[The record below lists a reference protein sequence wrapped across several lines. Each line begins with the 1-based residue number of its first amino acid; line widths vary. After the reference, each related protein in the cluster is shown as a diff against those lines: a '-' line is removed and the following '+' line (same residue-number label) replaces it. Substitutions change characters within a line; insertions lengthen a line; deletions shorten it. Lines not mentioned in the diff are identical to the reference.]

1 MTTAKKK
8 APQKTGSQTTD
19 SASNGTRVA
28 PHLAS
33 GGAQRTRGPV
43 RLVDT
48 SVRDGNQS
56 LWAALGIT
64 TGMVEAVGPLLDA
77 MNLQAIDFT
86 SSTHLSMG
94 VKFHHENP
102 WERISRMRAVTP
114 NTPLAAITTGMR
126 FMSWEKASEPVF
138 RMSLR
143 LLARHGLRRLQI
155 AEPMND
161 RDATI
166 KVARWAKEEGIEQVV
181 AGVVFTESPVHTDE
195 RYLAN
200 TRAYAADPNIDI
212 IYLKDPGGLLTD
224 ERVRDLVPPMREIT
238 GDKILEL
245 HSHCTTGAA
254 PQLYLTAAQLGI
266 DVLHTGLGP
275 LSNGTAQPSLEKLL
289 GNLDAMGIPVDVNRD
304 AAAQAAE
311 MLWSFAQAQGLKP
324 GAATEYDLSTHVH
337 QVPGGMIGTL
347 KRQLTEIGMID
358 QLPAVMAEASRV
370 RADLGYPIMVTPF
383 SQFVGS
389 QALMNVLALASG
401 QERYSRIPD
410 EVLRFVL
417 GHFGTPEG
425 PLNPDVLQRVADMP
439 RTAELE
445 VHADE
450 KSLDEL
456 HAEFA
461 EKLGRQ
467 LDEEELMLR
476 IVLPQ
481 DQVDTMLDSG
491 PAPAWSGKK
500 PRSSGGNG
508 TATNVSEFITAVN
521 ELPRWRSIAVN
532 FAGESVSLRR
542 PTEGK

>member
-8 APQKTGSQTTD
+8 GPQKTGPQATD
-19 SASNGTRVA
+19 SASSGARVA
-28 PHLAS
+28 PHLAT
-33 GGAQRTRGPV
+33 GGTQRTRGPV
-43 RLVDT
+43 RIVDT

-56 LWAALGIT
+56 LWAALGVT
-64 TGMVEAVGPLLDA
+64 TGMVEAVGPLLEA

-254 PQLYLTAAQLGI
+254 SQLYLTAAQLGI
-266 DVLHTGLGP
+266 DVLHTGIGP

-289 GNLDAMGIPVDVNRD
+289 GNLDAMGIPVDINRD

-311 MLWSFAQAQGLKP
+311 MLWSFAKAQGLNAGTP
-324 GAATEYDLSTHVH
+324 TEYDLSTHVH

-358 QLPAVMAEASRV
+358 ELPAVMAEASRV

-389 QALMNVLALASG
+389 QALMNVLALKSG

-425 PLNPDVLQRVADMP
+425 PINPDVLQRVADMP

-445 VHADE
+445 VNVDD
-450 KSLDEL
+450 KSLAEL
-456 HAEFA
+456 HTEFA
-461 EKLGRQ
+461 EKFGRT

-481 DQVDTMLDSG
+481 DQVDTMLAAG

-500 PRSSGGNG
+500 PGSSGGNG

-521 ELPRWRSIAVN
+521 RLPKWRSVAVN

-542 PTEGK
+542 PKEGN

>member
-1 MTTAKKK
+1 MTE
-8 APQKTGSQTTD
+8 QRQ
-19 SASNGTRVA
+19 VA
-28 PHLAS
+28 QHLAN
-33 GGAQRTRGPV
+33 GRRQPGRGPV
-43 RLVDT
+43 RIVDT

-64 TGMVEAVGPLLDA
+64 TGMVESVGPYLEA

-86 SSTHLSMG
+86 SSTHLAMG

-102 WERISRMRAVTP
+102 WERLSRMKAVTP
-114 NTPLAAITTGMR
+114 TTPLAAITTGMR

-143 LLARHGLRRLQI
+143 LLARHGLGRLQI

-161 RDATI
+161 REATL
-166 KVARWAKEEGIEQVV
+166 KVARWAKEEGIAQVV

-195 RYLAN
+195 RYLEN

-266 DVLHTGLGP
+266 DALHTGIGP

-289 GNLDAMGIPVDVNRD
+289 GNLDAMGIDVDVDRD
-304 AAAQAAE
+304 AMEKASE
-311 MLWSFAQAQGLKP
+311 LLWSFAKAQGLKA
-324 GAATEYDLSTHVH
+324 GAPTEYDLSTHVH
-337 QVPGGMIGTL
+337 QVPGGMVGTL

-358 QLPAVMAEASRV
+358 KLPAVMEECQHV

-389 QALMNVLALASG
+389 QALMNVLAMSSG

-425 PLNPDVLQRVADMP
+425 PISPDVLQRVSDMP
-439 RTAELE
+439 RTAEVQAE
-445 VHADE
+445 QHSDE
-450 KSLDEL
+450 KSLDQMHEEY
-456 HAEFA
+456 AQKF
-461 EKLGRQ
+461 GRS

-481 DQVDTMLDSG
+481 DQVDTMLAAG
-491 PAPAWSGKK
+491 PAPAW
-500 PRSSGGNG
+500 NG
-508 TATNVSEFITAVN
+508 RKVGPGSVGRASNVSEFINAVN
-521 ELPRWRSIAVN
+521 ALPRWRYLAVN
-532 FAGESVSLRR
+532 FAGESVTLRR
-542 PTEGK
+542 ASEGNS